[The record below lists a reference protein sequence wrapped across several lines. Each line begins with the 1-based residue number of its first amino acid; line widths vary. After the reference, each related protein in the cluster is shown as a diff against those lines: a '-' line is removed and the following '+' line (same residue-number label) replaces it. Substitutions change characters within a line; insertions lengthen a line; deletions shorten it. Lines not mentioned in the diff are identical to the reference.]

1 MKALTRC
8 SGGELRDGGQRTNEW
23 RRRDLD
29 RKSARL
35 IRSAGTRKLCRYVP
49 ALVIEIR
56 RDTSARGR

>member
-8 SGGELRDGGQRTNEW
+8 SGGELRDGGRLTNEC
-23 RRRDLD
+23 RCSALD

-35 IRSAGTRKLCRYVP
+35 IRSAGTGKVCHYVP
-49 ALVIEIR
+49 ALVKEIR